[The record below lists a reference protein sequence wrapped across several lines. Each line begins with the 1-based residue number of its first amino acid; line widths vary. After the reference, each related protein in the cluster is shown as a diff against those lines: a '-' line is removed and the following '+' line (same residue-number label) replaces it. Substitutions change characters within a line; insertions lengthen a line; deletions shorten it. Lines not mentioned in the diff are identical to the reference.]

1 MKLNFPVV
9 AVGSLVV
16 LAGLF
21 ALLYQPEQ
29 RQGRVILFCAAGLK
43 PPVSAALA
51 DYAREF
57 PDVEVNVIYSGS
69 GTLLGANIKLGQ
81 PGDLFLAADASYVDA
96 AHAEGLVNERLPVAS
111 MTPVLAVKK
120 GNESKITSLRSLLDE
135 KLKFGLGNPDG
146 PAIGR
151 ASKEI
156 LEKAGLWRQI
166 EAALPKRGVYKPT
179 VHELAG
185 DLTLGT
191 IDVAILFDATVIQ
204 FNELTAISIPDEL
217 NRPQDVTLGVL
228 TRSAQSHLA
237 LHVARFLTAKD
248 RGLPHFES
256 AGYRVHPGDA
266 WADKPK
272 LVLYSGG
279 VLRPALKETIEDFS
293 KREGVEVQ
301 VVYNGCGLLVSGIQA
316 AKVEDRPDAYFA
328 CDTSF
333 LTPVADFFLD
343 PVNLSRTKLAI
354 AVQKGNPKHVKSLAD
369 LAREGVVVGIGHPEH
384 AAFGRLTADLL
395 KQTGDHEAVM
405 KNATDIA
412 ATADML
418 ITKLQAKALDAA
430 IVYEVNA
437 RRAPADIDVVPIP
450 EATKTATQPF
460 VISRATPHKQL
471 AERLLSFLRQNHAR
485 FTASGFEWIGGSSK
499 AATAP
504 PQ

>member
-1 MKLNFPVV
+1 MKLRFPVI
-9 AVGSLVV
+9 AVGSIVV

-21 ALLYQPEQ
+21 ALLYQPDQ
-29 RQGRVILFCAAGLK
+29 RRGRVILFCAAGLK
-43 PPVSAALA
+43 PPVSAAVA
-51 DYAREF
+51 DYARQY
-57 PDVEVNVIYSGS
+57 PDVEVGVIYSGS
-69 GTLLGANIKLGQ
+69 GQLLANVELGQ
-81 PGDLFLAADASYVDA
+81 PGDLFFAADASYVDA
-96 AHAEGLVNERLPVAS
+96 AAAKDLVSERLPVAS
-111 MTPVLAVKK
+111 ITPVLAVKK
-120 GNESKITSLRSLLDE
+120 GNESKVMSLRSLLDE

-151 ASKEI
+151 ASKQI

-179 VHELAG
+179 VHDLAG
-185 DLTLGT
+185 DLTLGA
-191 IDVAILFDATVIQ
+191 IDVAILFDTTVIQ
-204 FNELTAISIPDEL
+204 FKELSAIPIPDEL

-228 TRSAQSHLA
+228 TRSAQPHLA
-237 LHVARFLTAKD
+237 LHVARFIAAKD
-248 RGLPHFES
+248 RGLPHFKS

-279 VLRPALKETIEDFS
+279 VLRPALKQSIDEFS
-293 KREGVEVQ
+293 EREGAEVH
-301 VVYNGCGLLVSGIQA
+301 VVYNGCGVLVAGIQA

-333 LTPVADFFLD
+333 LEPVAELFLD
-343 PVNLSRTKLAI
+343 PVNLSRTKLVI
-354 AVQKGNPKHVKSLAD
+354 AVQKGNPKAVKSLAD
-369 LAREGVVVGIGHPEH
+369 LGRDGTIVGVGHPEH

-395 KQTGDHEAVM
+395 KQTGDHDAVM
-405 KNATDIA
+405 KNAIDIS

-418 ITKLQAKALDAA
+418 VTKLQAKSLDAA

-437 RRAPADIDVVPIP
+437 RRAPADIDIVPIL
-450 EATKTATQPF
+450 EATVAATQPF

-471 AERLLSFLRQNHAR
+471 AERLLAFLRKNHAR
-485 FTASGFEWIGGSSK
+485 FTASGFEWIGGSSPTV
-499 AATAP
+499 TAQ